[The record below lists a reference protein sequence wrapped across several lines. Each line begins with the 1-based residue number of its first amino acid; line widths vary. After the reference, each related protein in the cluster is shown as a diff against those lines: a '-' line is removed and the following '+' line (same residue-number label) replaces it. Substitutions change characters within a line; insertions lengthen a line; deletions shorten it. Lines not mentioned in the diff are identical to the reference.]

1 MQVHLPAEMEAF
13 VNGLVERGSFVT
25 TDEAILHAL
34 YLLRD
39 QADLAEIKRERLR
52 KLIAPAVEQLERGE
66 GIDGEVVFS
75 RLNERIQRELG
86 KKVS

>member
-1 MQVHLPAEMEAF
+1 MEMKLPSAMEAF
-13 VNGLVERGSFVT
+13 VKELIARGDFVS
-25 TDEAILHAL
+25 TDDVILNAL
-34 YLLRD
+34 YLLKD

-52 KLIAPAVEQLERGE
+52 KSLAEAAEQLERGE

-75 RLNERIQRELG
+75 RLNARIQRELG